1 MIMTTGAAT
10 RAPGGAA
17 IPIAITDG
25 TNGWSPVLSAE
36 ADGTR
41 SLLKVGD
48 WIGGSGAK
56 PATGYIGTTGMVTTK
71 TAAFN
76 FNLVKRVD
84 IFAGTTNA
92 QGLAVIPF
100 SPAFATAPAKALPS
114 AVPNVLS
121 GPVKA
126 EIVDGTLTKSGCTV
140 KVTASA
146 LVTGVVSALAGATV
160 SVIVIEA

>member
-10 RAPGGAA
+10 RVPGGAA

-48 WIGGSGAK
+48 WIGGSGTK

-71 TAAFN
+71 AAAFN

-92 QGLAVIPF
+92 QGVATIAF
-100 SPAFATAPAKALPS
+100 SPAFATTPAKALPS

-126 EIVDGTLTKSGCTV
+126 EIVADSLTKSGCTV
-140 KVTASA
+140 KVTAAA
-146 LVTGVVSALAGATV
+146 LVTGLVAALAGASV